1 MSSDI
6 DDWRAN
12 LWKPYSEVNDDYD
25 GAVFMKPGKGID
37 MGVNQGDMEDCW
49 ALVAI
54 SGLAHRAPG
63 LLRDMVLY
71 TNDQVVLQLSAPGEH
86 SVVQVGMYV
95 FRFFRDGEPVVV
107 AVDSYIPV
115 IDLWDDGED
124 FIKKLGSCMD
134 KTQSYVSM
142 LEKVTARQ
150 PAALLILPAVGVR

>member
-37 MGVNQGDMEDCW
+37 MGVNQGDMENCW

-86 SVVQVGMYV
+86 SVGAGGHV
-95 FRFFRDGEPVVV
+95 
-107 AVDSYIPV
+107 
-115 IDLWDDGED
+115 
-124 FIKKLGSCMD
+124 C
-134 KTQSYVSM
+134 VSA
-142 LEKVTARQ
+142 LSRWRARGGGCGF
-150 PAALLILPAVGVR
+150 LHTRY